1 MRRDTCGCG
10 RYEWPDHHCL
20 DGAHRCPHCGL
31 PISANA
37 TDHGDEP
44 RTYWLDTLGIVHTT
58 GGYDGV
64 DSLENIAATP
74 VTMRPSEAC
83 ALPEFDGL

>member
-37 TDHGDEP
+37 TDHGE
-44 RTYWLDTLGIVHTT
+44 
-58 GGYDGV
+58 
-64 DSLENIAATP
+64 EQ
-74 VTMRPSEAC
+74 
-83 ALPEFDGL
+83 

>member
-58 GGYDGV
+58 RRYDGV
-64 DSLENIAATP
+64 EPWENVTAEP
-74 VTMRPSEAC
+74 VTMRPSEFC
-83 ALPEFDGL
+83 ALPEFDGV